1 MKYKTK
7 IVPQDG
13 GYIGYALQNDE
24 VVLTSN
30 VHKDAIMAAR
40 ELSTLINNAQESPAS
55 VPSSKST
62 PVVKSPLPKVTHSV
76 SNHFVP
82 LRRPTPAAPQGIAQ
96 PSAPSAPTRR
106 CCGRG

>member
-40 ELSTLINNAQESPAS
+40 ELSTLINGAQQ
-55 VPSSKST
+55 SSSST
-62 PVVKSPLPKVTHSV
+62 PTNKPAPVVSSSAPRISHSV
-76 SNHFVP
+76 SNNFVP
-82 LRRPTPAAPQGIAQ
+82 LRRSTPAAPQGIAQ
-96 PSAPSAPTRR
+96 PSAPVSPRR